1 MFYGHPTGEVLFKT
15 GAGSN
20 YGRYSDPKADEL
32 IDRTVVSDDLGALYE
47 YQDYIAEQ
55 VPVIWTPGFPL
66 RLFEVDNDLRGFEPV
81 NPYGMINPENW
92 YYVED
97 RANPPSRMISRP
109 RVSFA
114 SLQRPSHL
122 TGCTSAT

>member
-1 MFYGHPTGEVLFKT
+1 MLFKT

-32 IDRTVVSDDLGALYE
+32 IDRTVVSDDLDALYE

-66 RLFEVDNDLRGFEPV
+66 RVFAVDNNLRGFEPV

-92 YYVED
+92 YYAK
-97 RANPPSRMISRP
+97 R
-109 RVSFA
+109 
-114 SLQRPSHL
+114 
-122 TGCTSAT
+122 